1 MPFPN
6 CWIQEVFVFRKSEYS
21 FKVSYVYQKN
31 NFFQMKNKFSCSF
44 EKLIS
49 SNEKNF
55 NNHPKKLI
63 SSDKIFYIYSV
74 ERGRLQKFLY
84 SFEEHFLIF
93 IRKKLIHSNE
103 IFLYIFIRVRI
114 TSKFLMFIRK
124 TILLTY
130 IISK

>member
-6 CWIQEVFVFRKSEYS
+6 CWIQEVFVFRKCEYS

-74 ERGRLQKFLY
+74 ERVRLQKFLH
-84 SFEEHFLIF
+84 SLEERFLIF